1 MPRVS
6 PEEAREAAAG
16 YRGTGL
22 DEFAQCYVCGP
33 EREDA
38 FGVFPAR
45 VGDREVVA
53 SPWTP
58 PAWTADDEG
67 RARPEHVWAVLDC
80 PTYYASYLDGPQWSF
95 LVRLQV
101 RIDAPVAVGE
111 EHVVVAWPLG
121 VEGRKRHAAAA
132 VLDRDGALLALGRGS
147 WSSPAERDTSLGPM
161 SIVIVGAGPNL
172 GLAIARRFGREGFA
186 VGLVSRTQAKLD
198 DLASQLESEG
208 VTAAGAAADIRDSD
222 ALTAA
227 IRSLA
232 ERLGEVEVLEY
243 SPLPAPE
250 FMKPILETT
259 VDDVRG
265 PIEFSIL
272 GAVAATQAVVGPMR
286 DAGRGTILF
295 TTGGAAINPYPL
307 RAGVG
312 ISFAGE
318 VAYARML
325 HDELADSGVHV
336 AHTAIGG
343 RIAPGMD
350 HEPSDV
356 ADVLWSHHA
365 DRGAFQTRLGIPD

>member
-1 MPRVS
+1 
-6 PEEAREAAAG
+6 
-16 YRGTGL
+16 
-22 DEFAQCYVCGP
+22 
-33 EREDA
+33 
-38 FGVFPAR
+38 
-45 VGDREVVA
+45 
-53 SPWTP
+53 
-58 PAWTADDEG
+58 
-67 RARPEHVWAVLDC
+67 
-80 PTYYASYLDGPQWSF
+80 
-95 LVRLQV
+95 
-101 RIDAPVAVGE
+101 
-111 EHVVVAWPLG
+111 
-121 VEGRKRHAAAA
+121 
-132 VLDRDGALLALGRGS
+132 
-147 WSSPAERDTSLGPM
+147 M

-208 VTAAGAAADIRDSD
+208 VTAAGAAADIRDSE

-232 ERLGEVEVLEY
+232 ERLGAVEVLEY

-350 HEPSDV
+350 HEPGDV

-365 DRGAFQTRLGIPD
+365 ECGAFQTRLGIPD

>member
-1 MPRVS
+1 
-6 PEEAREAAAG
+6 
-16 YRGTGL
+16 
-22 DEFAQCYVCGP
+22 
-33 EREDA
+33 
-38 FGVFPAR
+38 
-45 VGDREVVA
+45 
-53 SPWTP
+53 
-58 PAWTADDEG
+58 
-67 RARPEHVWAVLDC
+67 
-80 PTYYASYLDGPQWSF
+80 
-95 LVRLQV
+95 
-101 RIDAPVAVGE
+101 
-111 EHVVVAWPLG
+111 
-121 VEGRKRHAAAA
+121 
-132 VLDRDGALLALGRGS
+132 
-147 WSSPAERDTSLGPM
+147 M

-198 DLASQLESEG
+198 DLAAQLESEG
-208 VTAAGAAADIRDSD
+208 VTAAGAAADTRDSE

-272 GAVAATQAVVGPMR
+272 GAVAATQAVIGPMR

-295 TTGGAAINPYPL
+295 TTGGAAVNPYPL

-325 HDELADSGVHV
+325 HDEVADSGIHV

>member
-1 MPRVS
+1 
-6 PEEAREAAAG
+6 
-16 YRGTGL
+16 
-22 DEFAQCYVCGP
+22 
-33 EREDA
+33 
-38 FGVFPAR
+38 
-45 VGDREVVA
+45 
-53 SPWTP
+53 
-58 PAWTADDEG
+58 
-67 RARPEHVWAVLDC
+67 
-80 PTYYASYLDGPQWSF
+80 
-95 LVRLQV
+95 
-101 RIDAPVAVGE
+101 
-111 EHVVVAWPLG
+111 
-121 VEGRKRHAAAA
+121 
-132 VLDRDGALLALGRGS
+132 
-147 WSSPAERDTSLGPM
+147 M

-186 VGLVSRTQAKLD
+186 VGLVSRTQSKLD
-198 DLASQLESEG
+198 DLASRLESDG
-208 VTAAGAAADIRDSD
+208 VTAAGVAADIRDSD
-222 ALTAA
+222 ALAAA

-232 ERLGEVEVLEY
+232 DRLGEVEVLEY

-265 PIEFSIL
+265 PLEFSIL

-356 ADVLWSHHA
+356 ADVLWGHHTERA
-365 DRGAFQTRLGIPD
+365 TFQTRLGIPG